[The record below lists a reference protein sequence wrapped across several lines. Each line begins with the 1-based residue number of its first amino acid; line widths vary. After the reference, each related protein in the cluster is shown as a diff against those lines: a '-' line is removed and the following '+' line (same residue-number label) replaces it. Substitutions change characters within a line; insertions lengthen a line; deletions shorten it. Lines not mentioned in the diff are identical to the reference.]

1 MTTLEKFVSF
11 AENLPSNDRADIE
24 HVLSTLMENYA
35 SECMLSREQI
45 EEVKRRMAD
54 PNRKLA
60 SRKSIETIFGKS
72 LPA

>member
-11 AENLPSNDRADIE
+11 AEKLPSAERADIE
-24 HVLSTLMENYA
+24 QLLSMLMDSYGKE
-35 SECMLSREQI
+35 SLLTPEQSR
-45 EEVKRRMAD
+45 EVKRRMAD

-60 SRKSIETIFGKS
+60 PREDIESIFGKS